1 MPHIRWNPIRLMIRL
16 PVRLRWGIA
25 AVLGLALF
33 LAIQVFPVAGG
44 LFTGDSH
51 PVLSRAQA
59 RAQALAIASGKFGI
73 GPEDVRSVRITHM
86 TDSAATGYLSKTDRV
101 DEYNKTWDARYPTDV
116 YRADIGLADGSGLRL
131 SLQMESGALVAWR
144 HTPATAGLGD
154 RAGGRPQAAP
164 YDAAAAER
172 ALRWAEGWGVRP
184 SDWEFAG
191 SAGPGGEAVFQ
202 SRKPGVGEAR
212 WQLLIR
218 PPAAETAAGGA
229 EGPAQ
234 AGREWR
240 GAAIDYRIHL
250 PADYTAYIKKQNALA
265 DRLSVFGFIVP
276 ELVLFVL
283 AVVYA
288 AVYSKWTSFRRGWF
302 LAAVFF
308 LFYTAITFNMR
319 AGFRAQA
326 ADTGL
331 PLGEA
336 AVSAVMLVNVVIQ
349 LGMAGLTYFAAVG
362 GDGLW
367 RSMGYRLWPS
377 WREPG
382 YGGQVLRSMG
392 LGYLLAC
399 ILLGAQSAVLFALER
414 MLGSFASSDATQSIY
429 NLSIPW
435 LLPLLAWC
443 AGISEELQTRFFAV
457 GLFRRWLIGGA
468 RGLLRREPSRKAAL
482 RLTVAAMLPANLVW
496 AFGHVGYAVYPVATR
511 LIELMVMGLLFGWFM
526 IRFGLMAAM
535 FAHITVD
542 SALMGVEMAYDGLP
556 GNAWGALSV
565 AAPALAGLAIW
576 ALRRS
581 IRPKSGTTG
590 KPV

>member
-1 MPHIRWNPIRLMIRL
+1 
-16 PVRLRWGIA
+16 
-25 AVLGLALF
+25 
-33 LAIQVFPVAGG
+33 
-44 LFTGDSH
+44 
-51 PVLSRAQA
+51 
-59 RAQALAIASGKFGI
+59 
-73 GPEDVRSVRITHM
+73 
-86 TDSAATGYLSKTDRV
+86 
-101 DEYNKTWDARYPTDV
+101 
-116 YRADIGLADGSGLRL
+116 
-131 SLQMESGALVAWR
+131 
-144 HTPATAGLGD
+144 
-154 RAGGRPQAAP
+154 
-164 YDAAAAER
+164 
-172 ALRWAEGWGVRP
+172 
-184 SDWEFAG
+184 
-191 SAGPGGEAVFQ
+191 
-202 SRKPGVGEAR
+202 
-212 WQLLIR
+212 
-218 PPAAETAAGGA
+218 
-229 EGPAQ
+229 
-234 AGREWR
+234 
-240 GAAIDYRIHL
+240 
-250 PADYTAYIKKQNALA
+250 
-265 DRLSVFGFIVP
+265 
-276 ELVLFVL
+276 
-283 AVVYA
+283 
-288 AVYSKWTSFRRGWF
+288 
-302 LAAVFF
+302 
-308 LFYTAITFNMR
+308 
-319 AGFRAQA
+319 
-326 ADTGL
+326 
-331 PLGEA
+331 
-336 AVSAVMLVNVVIQ
+336 
-349 LGMAGLTYFAAVG
+349 
-362 GDGLW
+362 
-367 RSMGYRLWPS
+367 
-377 WREPG
+377 
-382 YGGQVLRSMG
+382 MG